1 MASACFLQED
11 NDEVLWKKGSWPT
24 IIFIG
29 CTNQDIKFLNAQRKS
44 KNYPNNLPYMISA
57 MEQLTTE
64 YNNKAVHIPF
74 VDLLTFESFKKHIQ
88 LLDQQLKLELDWTL
102 VEMLWQNWI
111 TQSNLCWSGQIE
123 LAPRNIYGTPY

>member
-1 MASACFLQED
+1 
-11 NDEVLWKKGSWPT
+11 
-24 IIFIG
+24 
-29 CTNQDIKFLNAQRKS
+29 
-44 KNYPNNLPYMISA
+44 MISA